1 MSTNPT
7 IESKKKMMNDVD
19 FQQLFQSLAPQ
30 PDPVFDEW
38 LNTDFSSTDSVH
50 SSPEITTPLDVFLA
64 SPPFPTKDDIPACA
78 EVAPGAGRP
87 IDLDMSE
94 ILKSPLPAPSMD
106 PLVLPTPAQLFA
118 EMGQVLPAALAA
130 FATNSAVPK
139 SPVSIPAT
147 KPATSHAPSA
157 SVAAMSPITSASTPA
172 FSASPKAGQK
182 RSNSS
187 SDEKTPMDEAAIKRQ
202 KNTDAARRSRLK
214 KVMKMESLE
223 KRVAELEKINANLL
237 LRVAVLDSEKSNLKA
252 KESSYENRIQVLE
265 TQLAEA
271 HKALA
276 SRN

>member
-7 IESKKKMMNDVD
+7 IESKKEMMNNVD

-38 LNTDFSSTDSVH
+38 LNTDFSSAESVH

-64 SPPFPTKDDIPACA
+64 SPPFHTKDDIPQCA
-78 EVAPGAGRP
+78 EMTGRP

-94 ILKSPLPAPSMD
+94 ILQSPIPAPSSMD
-106 PLVLPTPAQLFA
+106 PLVLPTPEQLFA
-118 EMGQVLPAALAA
+118 EMGQVFPAALAA
-130 FATNSAVPK
+130 FAAANTTGAPPA
-139 SPVSIPAT
+139 SPVTPPA
-147 KPATSHAPSA
+147 KSA
-157 SVAAMSPITSASTPA
+157 AAMSPITSASTPV
-172 FSASPKAGQK
+172 FSASPRSPAGQK
-182 RSNSS
+182 RSSEAM
-187 SDEKTPMDEAAIKRQ
+187 DENNPMDEAAIKRQ

-214 KVMKMESLE
+214 KVMKMEGLE
-223 KRVAELEKINANLL
+223 KRVSDLEKTNANLL

-265 TQLAEA
+265 AQLAEA

-276 SRN
+276 SRT